1 MSMVN
6 MLLHL
11 FDKLNYFFHKQY
23 LENIDKIFRKN
34 SFILRPEK
42 HLDIVFLNS
51 NFGALRVRTKRLFMA
66 LFHRQ
71 SITSELK
78 RTFQHNLYALKTLPV
93 CLARMA
99 CPTFLQKD
107 KMNKNKMPSLLSLEI
122 ENILVLR
129 LLTKIK

>member
-1 MSMVN
+1 MVN

-71 SITSELK
+71 SILSGSYGLSHFFTK
-78 RTFQHNLYALKTLPV
+78 RQN
-93 CLARMA
+93 
-99 CPTFLQKD
+99 
-107 KMNKNKMPSLLSLEI
+107 E
-122 ENILVLR
+122 
-129 LLTKIK
+129 

>member
-1 MSMVN
+1 MVN

-11 FDKLNYFFHKQY
+11 FGKLNYFFHKQY

-51 NFGALRVRTKRLFMA
+51 NFGALRVRTKRLFMV
-66 LFHRQ
+66 LFYRQ
-71 SITSELK
+71 GITSELK
-78 RTFQHNLYALKTLPV
+78 RTFQHNLYASKTLPV